1 MFFTGPSAVWR
12 AFLNTWASG
21 QLQSDLLHSGGN
33 FAIGFSSA
41 LLAGVVLGII
51 IGWYRTIRLLL
62 DPFLNAFYATPRIA
76 LVPLIIIIFGIGRL
90 PAIVIVFLS
99 AFFPI
104 LINTIVGVKTIDDDL
119 LKAARAFCASDR
131 QIFTTVAL
139 PGSVPFILTG
149 VRQGVAHGLIG
160 VVVSEMF
167 VGGEGIGFMI
177 AYSGQTFATERI
189 FLGVVIMAGFGHSAH
204 DGRRE
209 ASGPLLTL
217 APPALIACGG
227 IERGHAPYDLGLS
240 ELGNSHARVGRARQ
254 NRNTMSNAVSRLL
267 QLDTCAVSDAIDKL
281 GLPSAVTGIVR
292 LSTDRRIAGRVLT
305 VKLDRA
311 EGRPP
316 SGRHLCTAAIELAR
330 PGDVIVVEQRTGLD
344 AASWG
349 GTLSLG
355 ARMRGVAGAIV
366 EGPARDID
374 ESRELDFPVFARSHT
389 AHTARGRIVEVAT
402 GEPITVGDVTVT
414 PGDYVIADG
423 TAVAFVARPISTGCW
438 KPPSSSRQRKGRW
451 ARRCAR
457 ANR

>member
-1 MFFTGPSAVWR
+1 MKTETLAATAIEVKPKRRRSFYREYEALILGGSAVLIVLAAWETIWQYGRGYRLDSEPMISALFFTGPSAVWQ

-33 FAIGFSSA
+33 FAVGFSGA
-41 LLAGVVLGII
+41 LLAGVVLGIV

-119 LKAARAFCASDR
+119 LKAARSFCASDR

-189 FLGVVIMAGFGHSAH
+189 FLGVVIMAG
-204 DGRRE
+204 
-209 ASGPLLTL
+209 SGILLTMAAEKL
-217 APPALIACGG
+217 QA
-227 IERGHAPYDLGLS
+227 HF
-240 ELGNSHARVGRARQ
+240 
-254 NRNTMSNAVSRLL
+254 SRW
-267 QLDTCAVSDAIDKL
+267 
-281 GLPSAVTGIVR
+281 
-292 LSTDRRIAGRVLT
+292 
-305 VKLDRA
+305 
-311 EGRPP
+311 RP
-316 SGRHLCTAAIELAR
+316 
-330 PGDVIVVEQRTGLD
+330 QR
-344 AASWG
+344 
-349 GTLSLG
+349 
-355 ARMRGVAGAIV
+355 
-366 EGPARDID
+366 
-374 ESRELDFPVFARSHT
+374 
-389 AHTARGRIVEVAT
+389 
-402 GEPITVGDVTVT
+402 
-414 PGDYVIADG
+414 
-423 TAVAFVARPISTGCW
+423 
-438 KPPSSSRQRKGRW
+438 
-451 ARRCAR
+451 
-457 ANR
+457 

>member
-1 MFFTGPSAVWR
+1 MKTETLAATAIEVKPKRRRSFYREYEALILGGSAVLIVLFAWETIWQYGRGYRLDSEPMISALFFTGPSAVWR

-41 LLAGVVLGII
+41 LLAGVVLGIV

-189 FLGVVIMAGFGHSAH
+189 FLGVAIMAG
-204 DGRRE
+204 
-209 ASGPLLTL
+209 SGILLTMAAEKL
-217 APPALIACGG
+217 QA
-227 IERGHAPYDLGLS
+227 HF
-240 ELGNSHARVGRARQ
+240 
-254 NRNTMSNAVSRLL
+254 SRW
-267 QLDTCAVSDAIDKL
+267 
-281 GLPSAVTGIVR
+281 
-292 LSTDRRIAGRVLT
+292 
-305 VKLDRA
+305 
-311 EGRPP
+311 RP
-316 SGRHLCTAAIELAR
+316 
-330 PGDVIVVEQRTGLD
+330 QR
-344 AASWG
+344 
-349 GTLSLG
+349 
-355 ARMRGVAGAIV
+355 
-366 EGPARDID
+366 
-374 ESRELDFPVFARSHT
+374 
-389 AHTARGRIVEVAT
+389 
-402 GEPITVGDVTVT
+402 
-414 PGDYVIADG
+414 
-423 TAVAFVARPISTGCW
+423 
-438 KPPSSSRQRKGRW
+438 
-451 ARRCAR
+451 
-457 ANR
+457 

>member
-1 MFFTGPSAVWR
+1 MKTETLAATGIEVKPKRRRSFYREYEALILGGSAVLIVLIAWETIWQYGRGYRLDSEPMISALFFTGPSAVWQ

-41 LLAGVVLGII
+41 LLAGVVLGIV

-189 FLGVVIMAGFGHSAH
+189 FLGVVIMAG
-204 DGRRE
+204 
-209 ASGPLLTL
+209 SGILLTMAAEKL
-217 APPALIACGG
+217 QA
-227 IERGHAPYDLGLS
+227 HY
-240 ELGNSHARVGRARQ
+240 
-254 NRNTMSNAVSRLL
+254 SRW
-267 QLDTCAVSDAIDKL
+267 
-281 GLPSAVTGIVR
+281 
-292 LSTDRRIAGRVLT
+292 
-305 VKLDRA
+305 
-311 EGRPP
+311 RP
-316 SGRHLCTAAIELAR
+316 
-330 PGDVIVVEQRTGLD
+330 QR
-344 AASWG
+344 
-349 GTLSLG
+349 
-355 ARMRGVAGAIV
+355 
-366 EGPARDID
+366 
-374 ESRELDFPVFARSHT
+374 
-389 AHTARGRIVEVAT
+389 
-402 GEPITVGDVTVT
+402 
-414 PGDYVIADG
+414 
-423 TAVAFVARPISTGCW
+423 
-438 KPPSSSRQRKGRW
+438 
-451 ARRCAR
+451 
-457 ANR
+457 

>member
-1 MFFTGPSAVWR
+1 MISALFFTGPSAVWR
-12 AFLNTWASG
+12 AFLIPGRAASSSRICSTAAAIS
-21 QLQSDLLHSGGN
+21 QSDSAAPFLQAWFWES
-33 FAIGFSSA
+33 SSA
-41 LLAGVVLGII
+41 GTGPSGCCSI
-51 IGWYRTIRLLL
+51 
-62 DPFLNAFYATPRIA
+62 PFLNAFYATPRIA

-177 AYSGQTFATERI
+177 AYSGQTFATERN
-189 FLGVVIMAGFGHSAH
+189 FSGGRHHGGFGHSAH

-217 APPALIACGG
+217 APPALRARVEIG
-227 IERGHAPYDLGLS
+227 RGHAPDDHKLL
-240 ELGNSHARVGRARQ
+240 ARFGRARK
-254 NRNTMSNAVSRLL
+254 RTKIMSNAVARLL
-267 QLDTCAVSDAIDKL
+267 ELDTCAVSDALDKL

-292 LSTDRRIAGRVLT
+292 LTTDRRIAGRVLT

-316 SGRHLCTAAIELAR
+316 SGRHLCTAAIESAR

-355 ARMRGVAGAIV
+355 RADAR
-366 EGPARDID
+366 
-374 ESRELDFPVFARSHT
+374 
-389 AHTARGRIVEVAT
+389 RGRCNRRRTGTRYRREPRTGLSRVCPAAT
-402 GEPITVGDVTVT
+402 PHI
-414 PGDYVIADG
+414 
-423 TAVAFVARPISTGCW
+423 
-438 KPPSSSRQRKGRW
+438 PPAGGSSRSQRGRP
-451 ARRCAR
+451 
-457 ANR
+457 